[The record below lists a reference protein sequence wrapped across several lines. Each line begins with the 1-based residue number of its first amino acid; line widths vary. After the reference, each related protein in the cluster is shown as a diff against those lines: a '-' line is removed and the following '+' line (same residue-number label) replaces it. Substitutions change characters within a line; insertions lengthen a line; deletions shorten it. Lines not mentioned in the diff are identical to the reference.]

1 MRITVIGGGPA
12 GLYFAILMKKADRRH
27 EVTIFERNAPDAT
40 FGWGVVFSEETL
52 GSLHEADLRS
62 FMDITEE
69 LAQWNTIDI
78 RYRSELIRS
87 RGHSFSGISRK
98 VLLRILQD
106 RAAELGVKSRFL
118 TEISDATE
126 FADVDLVVAADGCNS
141 MIRERYSRELGSRVT
156 KRGSKFAW
164 FGTDLVLDTFT
175 FVFRDTEYGMF
186 RVHAFPSDGNTSTFI
201 VECDTATWRNASLD
215 CMTEHESMAFCE
227 QLFADVLAGH
237 RLLANRSQWRSF
249 ARVSNDS
256 WHRGHMVL
264 LGDAAHTAH
273 FSIGSGTKLA
283 MEDSIALVGALDRR
297 QDLERALVDYE
308 MERQPVVERFQIAAD
323 ESAHYFERAA
333 SYPRFTPLQFAF
345 NLLTRSGR
353 ISYTKLAV
361 RDPQF
366 AQSLDS
372 WFSTTARGGSADE
385 RLQIAPPPMFAPLTC
400 GPLTFRNRIA
410 LCPVHDEG
418 SLDGAPTDRDAGR
431 LIDAA
436 RSGASLVLAA
446 PVAVSAAGRIT
457 SRSLTISGDRQTE
470 AWAPIVES
478 VHDARALIGIRL
490 SHAGR
495 RGATSPRSHG
505 VDLPLAA
512 GGWPLLSASPIP
524 YTSIS
529 RVPKEMNASD
539 REGVVRDFALAAERA
554 ANAGFDVIELDFAHG
569 YLIGSFLSPL
579 SNERDDDYGG
589 PLENRLRFP
598 LEVLDAVR
606 AVLPRDRSIAV
617 RMQATDWARDGLS
630 TEDAVA
636 IARALAEHGCAVHH
650 VTAGQTVADDKPDF
664 GRTYLTAMSD
674 LIRSRASVT
683 TLVGGFITTYDE
695 VNTIVGS
702 GRADLCLMTMRPRPS
717 GSMPVQVSGDRHR
730 VAPSVSYPSTAGVG

>member
-1 MRITVIGGGPA
+1 MRLTVIGAGPA
-12 GLYFAILMKKADRRH
+12 GLYFAILMKRADRRH
-27 EVTIFERNAPDAT
+27 DVTIFERNAPDAT

-52 GSLHEADLRS
+52 GALREADLRS
-62 FMDITEE
+62 YVDITEA

-98 VLLRILQD
+98 LLLRILQD
-106 RAAELGVKSRFL
+106 RAVELGVKSRFL
-118 TEISDATE
+118 TEVTDAAA
-126 FADVDLVVAADGCNS
+126 FADADLVVAADGCNS
-141 MIRERYSRELGSRVT
+141 TVRQRYSRELGSRVT
-156 KRGSKFAW
+156 ECGSKFAW
-164 FGTDLVLDTFT
+164 FGTDLALDTFT

-186 RVHAFPSDGNTSTFI
+186 RVHAFPSDGSTSTFI
-201 VECDTATWRNASLD
+201 VECDTNTWRNAGLDSL
-215 CMTEHESMAFCE
+215 TERESMALCE

-237 RLLANRSQWRSF
+237 RLLANRSRWRSF

-256 WHRGHMVL
+256 WHRGRVVL

-283 MEDSIALVGALDRR
+283 MEDSIALVGALDRQ

-323 ESAHYFERAA
+323 ESASYFERAA
-333 SYPRFTPLQFAF
+333 SYASFTPLQFAF

-353 ISYTKLAV
+353 ISHTKLAV

-366 AQSLDS
+366 ARSLDS
-372 WFSTTARGGSADE
+372 WFSTTARGDSADE

-400 GPLTFRNRIA
+400 GSLTYRNRIV
-410 LCPVHDEG
+410 LCPIHDEE
-418 SLDGAPTDRDAGR
+418 SLDGAPTDQDAER

-457 SRSLTISGDRQTE
+457 PRSLTISGDRQTE
-470 AWAPIVES
+470 AWAQTVES
-478 VHDARALIGIRL
+478 VHDTHAFIGIRL

-495 RGATSPRSHG
+495 RGATSPRSRG
-505 VDLPLAA
+505 VDLPLAS
-512 GGWPLLSASPIP
+512 GGWPLLSPSPIP

-539 REGVVRDFALAAERA
+539 RERVVRDFALAAERA
-554 ANAGFDVIELDFAHG
+554 AIAGFDVVELDFAHG

-579 SNERDDDYGG
+579 TNERGDDYGG

-606 AVLPRDRSIAV
+606 AVLPRDRLIAV
-617 RMQATDWARDGLS
+617 RMQAADWTCSGLS
-630 TEDAVA
+630 TDDAVA
-636 IARALAEHGCAVHH
+636 IARALAEHGCEVHH
-650 VTAGQTVADDKPDF
+650 VTAGQTVPDDKPDF

-695 VNTIVGS
+695 VNTIVGA
-702 GRADLCLMTMRPRPS
+702 GRADLCLMTMEPS
-717 GSMPVQVSGDRHR
+717 GSVPVQTSVDRHR
-730 VAPSVSYPSTAGVG
+730 AAPGVSLPLTAGVG